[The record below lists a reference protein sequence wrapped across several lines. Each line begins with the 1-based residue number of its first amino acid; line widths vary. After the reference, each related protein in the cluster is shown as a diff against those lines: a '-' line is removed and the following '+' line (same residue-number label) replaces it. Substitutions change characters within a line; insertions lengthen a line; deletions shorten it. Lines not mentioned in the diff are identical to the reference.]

1 MLESLIQ
8 FHTAELEASQDV
20 VSSDGNLYSHED
32 KALAALGCKVHR
44 GFLEQLRAAQRLLPE
59 ATRDWKHVKRGSLY
73 AEVGELT
80 VQTETP
86 IEDGATLVLYR
97 DTDLRWWGRPPAEFH
112 DGRFVAEPS

>member
-1 MLESLIQ
+1 MLESLIAYHSEQ
-8 FHTAELEASQDV
+8 LKAAQEV
-20 VSSDGNLYSHED
+20 VSRHGVTPNQ
-32 KALAALGCKVHR
+32 KALAALGCMEHR
-44 GFLEQLRAAQRLLPE
+44 QFLDKLTEAERLLTADHP
-59 ATRDWKHVKRGSLY
+59 RWKHVKRGSLY

-86 IEDGATLVLYR
+86 LEDGATLVLYR